1 MKAASFERRKKS
13 TTFESSETRGQQMI
27 EDVSAALDRQKLCDQ
42 FCGERTK
49 AQLDKI
55 MEKFLDFSRIY
66 PTYDEMKEII
76 AWAVANG
83 AKFEN

>member
-1 MKAASFERRKKS
+1 MKAASVERRKKS
-13 TTFESSETRGQQMI
+13 TTFESSEMRGQQMI

-42 FCGERTK
+42 FCGKRTK

-55 MEKFLDFSRIY
+55 IEKFLDFSQIC

-76 AWAVANG
+76 AWAVAHG
-83 AKFEN
+83 AKFED